1 MIENS
6 NKAPIRILHY
16 GLTNNLGGI
25 EVFVMSLYRHID
37 RSKVQFDFISH
48 EGIYFENEIKEMGGI
63 IYDVPKRRENY
74 FEYKKKLKEILESN
88 KYTAVHVHALA
99 VSNID
104 IIKFAMKSNVKVI
117 LHSHMD
123 MDLRNFRAEVLHRY
137 NRKWLENKNIYRFA
151 CSKLAAKWI
160 HGENHVDDTVIFH
173 NAIDLEKFKY
183 DISIRN
189 KIRKEFSFNNELV
202 IGHVGRFA
210 YQKNQEFLINVF
222 KEIQNIYPNSKLLL
236 VGGEGG
242 MMSVSKDLVKELC
255 LNDNVIFTGIRED
268 VSDLMQA
275 MDVFVFP
282 SRWEGLGIV
291 LIEAQ
296 ATGLLCFTSDKVPKE
311 AKVTDNLEYI
321 SLDEDYLNWARRIVD
336 RYNKFLRKGVQN
348 QLKDEGYDIKDTSS
362 YIQNFYLKLEEE

>member
-1 MIENS
+1 MIESS

-16 GLTNNLGGI
+16 GLTKNLGGI
-25 EVFVMSLYRHID
+25 EVFVMSLYRHMD

-48 EGIYFENEIKEMGGI
+48 EGIYFEDEIRDMGGI
-63 IYDVPKRRENY
+63 IYNVPTRRENY
-74 FEYKKKLKEILESN
+74 FEYKKKLKEILRSN
-88 KYTAVHVHALA
+88 EYTAVHVHALA

-104 IIKFAMKSNVKVI
+104 IIKIALKSNVKVI

-123 MDLRNFRAEVLHRY
+123 MDLRNFRAEILHRY

-151 CSKLAAKWI
+151 CSKLAAEWI
-160 HGENHVDDTVIFH
+160 HGKNHIEDTIIFH
-173 NAIDLEKFKY
+173 NAIDTDNFKY
-183 DISIRN
+183 DISVRN
-189 KIRKEFSFNNELV
+189 RIRKEFNLNNELV

-222 KEIQNIYPNSKLLL
+222 KEIQNIHPNSKLLL

-242 MMSVSKDLVKELC
+242 MMSVSKDLVKELN
-255 LNDNVIFTGIRED
+255 LNQQVIFTGIRDD
-268 VSDLMQA
+268 VNDLMQA

-296 ATGLLCFTSDKVPKE
+296 ATGMLCFASDKVPQE

-321 SLDEDYLNWARRIVD
+321 SLENDYSYWAQNIMN
-336 RYNKFLRKGVQN
+336 RYEHFVRKDVQS
-348 QLKDEGYDIKDTSS
+348 QLKDEGYDINETSS
-362 YIQNFYLKLEEE
+362 YMQNFYMKLGE